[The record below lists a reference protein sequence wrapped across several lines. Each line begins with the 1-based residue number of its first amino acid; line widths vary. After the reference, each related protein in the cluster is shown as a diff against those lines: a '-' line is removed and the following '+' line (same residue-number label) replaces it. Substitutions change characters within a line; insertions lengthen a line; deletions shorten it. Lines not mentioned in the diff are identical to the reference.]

1 MAEFWRVTWLY
12 TILIVFFVIF
22 VYTQYKDDLDQ
33 WLQSVG
39 RHMESFQD
47 GTATK
52 ESDFGQDIAKGTTK
66 GTSQDIADE
75 LAKEN
80 TYKGV
85 GYANESDEYDAPI
98 VHPNFIS
105 EAEARHILT
114 EAKSRFETSVIFG
127 GLDTNIRK
135 SETAWLP
142 KTDPMV
148 RQIIQRACNMAHY
161 SINNAEELQV
171 VRYQPNGFYNE
182 HHDAACNDNEQCQ
195 EFVKNGGNRVLTVLI
210 YLTDDFEG
218 GATRFPNLDKEF
230 KPSKYSAVVFHPLE
244 KWGNRCHPHALHA
257 GMPVLSGEKYICNI
271 WIHEGNFS
279 SSH

>member
-12 TILIVFFVIF
+12 CILFVFIGIF
-22 VYTQYKDDLDQ
+22 VFTQYKDDLDQ
-33 WLQSVG
+33 WLQRLGS
-39 RHMESFQD
+39 HMESFKD
-47 GTATK
+47 GTSIK
-52 ESDFGQDIAKGTTK
+52 ESDFGQGTTK
-66 GTSQDIADE
+66 GTSQGTTDE

-80 TYKGV
+80 TFKGV
-85 GYANESDEYDAPI
+85 GYADESDEYDAPI

-105 EAEARHILT
+105 EVEAHHILT
-114 EAKSRFETSVIFG
+114 EAKNRFEASAVFG

-142 KTDPMV
+142 KTDPV
-148 RQIIQRACNMAHY
+148 IRQIIQRACNMAHY

-182 HHDAACNDNEQCQ
+182 HHDAACDDDAQCE

-218 GATRFPNLDKEF
+218 GATRFPNLDKDF
-230 KPSKYSAVVFHPLE
+230 KPPKYSAVIFHPLE

-279 SSH
+279 SSTQ

>member
-1 MAEFWRVTWLY
+1 MADFWRVTWIY
-12 TILIVFFVIF
+12 CIFIVFFVIF
-22 VYTQYKDDLDQ
+22 IIIQYKDPLDH
-33 WLQSVG
+33 WLQRMG
-39 RHMESFQD
+39 RRMESFED
-47 GTATK
+47 GTVTK
-52 ESDFGQDIAKGTTK
+52 ESDFGQGTSKGTTK
-66 GTSQDIADE
+66 GISKDIDQGS
-75 LAKEN
+75 
-80 TYKGV
+80 TFKGV
-85 GYANESDEYDAPI
+85 GYADESDEYDEPVI
-98 VHPNFIS
+98 HPNFIS
-105 EAEARHILT
+105 EVEAHHILT
-114 EAKSRFETSVIFG
+114 EAKSRFETSAVFG

-142 KTDPMV
+142 KTDPVV

-182 HHDAACNDNEQCQ
+182 HHDAACDDDAQCE

-230 KPSKYSAVVFHPLE
+230 KPPKYSAVVFHPLE

-271 WIHEGNFS
+271 WIHEGNFTS
-279 SSH
+279 SSK